1 MVKSANKFW
10 SLKPPKKQRHSLTAR
25 LLHWIYAPAVIAS
38 AWSGFY
44 ISRPR
49 RWLGFRSMD
58 AAIKTAFISSF
69 ILAGSYLARIYY
81 GWATGDYREII
92 PGKQDCRGAW
102 QLLKYELFLTRK
114 KPTFPKYN
122 PLEKLEMSAV
132 ALLILVQLV
141 TGLVLYK
148 PGQWRQT
155 SLEARGLNPLRKMH
169 YLAALG
175 ITGLVAGHI
184 YFMLTDDPKKLK
196 SIFTGYE

>member
-25 LLHWIYAPAVIAS
+25 LLHWIYAPAVIVS

-69 ILAGSYLARIYY
+69 ILAFSYLARIYY

-92 PGKQDCRGAW
+92 PGKQDCAGCVA
-102 QLLKYELFLTRK
+102 
-114 KPTFPKYN
+114 TFKIRT
-122 PLEKLEMSAV
+122 LSDQE
-132 ALLILVQLV
+132 
-141 TGLVLYK
+141 
-148 PGQWRQT
+148 
-155 SLEARGLNPLRKMH
+155 EAD
-169 YLAALG
+169 
-175 ITGLVAGHI
+175 ISQV
-184 YFMLTDDPKKLK
+184 
-196 SIFTGYE
+196 